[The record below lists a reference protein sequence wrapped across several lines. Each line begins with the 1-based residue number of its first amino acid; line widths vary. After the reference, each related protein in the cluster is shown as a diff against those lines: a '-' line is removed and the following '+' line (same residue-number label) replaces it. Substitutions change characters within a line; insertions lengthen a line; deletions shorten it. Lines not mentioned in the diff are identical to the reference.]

1 MVSVCLLTYCFII
14 YFRYLICQDDHYP
27 EVPLD
32 RTVVNEKLKKE
43 IFSATNAASASPVH
57 LPSDKDV
64 NPPQQPQ
71 EKFKQKQ
78 EQQQQ

>member
-1 MVSVCLLTYCFII
+1 MSIDILFYYI

-43 IFSATNAASASPVH
+43 IFSATNAASPVH